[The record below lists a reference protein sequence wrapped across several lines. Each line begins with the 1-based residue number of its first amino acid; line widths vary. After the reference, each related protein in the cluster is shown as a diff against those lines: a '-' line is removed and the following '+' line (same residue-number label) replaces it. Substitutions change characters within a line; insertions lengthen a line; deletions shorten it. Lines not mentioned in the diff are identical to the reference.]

1 MTFFSLY
8 NPSAQENTFFA
19 LSPPGF
25 DHLSGMLGEI
35 MAFHVCLCI
44 CNVKN
49 NKEAALGNSH
59 CGAAEANSTSN
70 HEVSG
75 WISGLGQWVND
86 PVLW

>member
-1 MTFFSLY
+1 
-8 NPSAQENTFFA
+8 
-19 LSPPGF
+19 
-25 DHLSGMLGEI
+25 